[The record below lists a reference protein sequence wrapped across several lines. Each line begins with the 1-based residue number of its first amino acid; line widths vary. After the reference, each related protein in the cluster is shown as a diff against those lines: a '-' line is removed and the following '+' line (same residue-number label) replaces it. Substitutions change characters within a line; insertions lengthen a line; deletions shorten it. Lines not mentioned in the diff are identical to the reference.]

1 MVHID
6 YGVCFDKGTKLK
18 VPEVV
23 PFRLTPML
31 QAALGVT
38 AVEGRFRLGCEA
50 ALRTLRREKGMND
63 AVTAGGL
70 RVRSVARLTLTL
82 TLTLTLP

>member
-6 YGVCFDKGTKLK
+6 YGVCFDKGAKLK

-50 ALRTLRREKGMND
+50 ALRTLRREKGMVLSLLEAFVYDPLLDWSSD
-63 AVTAGGL
+63 AIADD
-70 RVRSVARLTLTL
+70 R
-82 TLTLTLP
+82 